1 MKEGG
6 IFMKPDLIQTIY
18 YSILWVFMMI
28 IGILMY
34 EQPLIQKRHN
44 KILAALRQIG
54 WMIIFIAMLGCV
66 HGILAYFKLII
77 PL

>member
-1 MKEGG
+1 
-6 IFMKPDLIQTIY
+6 
-18 YSILWVFMMI
+18 MMI
-28 IGILMY
+28 TGILMY

-44 KILAALRQIG
+44 KILMALRQIG
-54 WMIIFIAMLGCV
+54 WIIMFIAMLGCI

>member
-1 MKEGG
+1 MESLN
-6 IFMKPDLIQTIY
+6 IIETLY
-18 YSILWVFMMI
+18 YSALWVIMMV

-54 WMIIFIAMLGCV
+54 WILMFVAMLGLI
-66 HGILAYFKLII
+66 HGVLAYFRLII